1 MRTPPCF
8 GYLRMGA
15 SMSQEQDGLRSH
27 WVKTVSEVKK
37 LLPSNAF
44 GNSAET
50 LVSNA
55 KRLSNILPFESFV
68 TKILRERWLLRF
80 QAILVQI
87 VMRVE
92 RIWWT

>member
-1 MRTPPCF
+1 
-8 GYLRMGA
+8 MGA

-44 GNSAET
+44 GNSAEI

-55 KRLSNILPFESFV
+55 KRLANILPFELFV
-68 TKILRERWLLRF
+68 TKIFQERWLCGFKQYWFRL
-80 QAILVQI
+80 L
-87 VMRVE
+87 
-92 RIWWT
+92 